1 MTEQDNALDGRK
13 ILVVEDD
20 YLEALA
26 LAEVLQAAGADVI
39 GPVSEIQEALSF
51 VEKVNDIDA
60 AILDVDLHGQKSYPV
75 AQALAARQIRFVFA
89 TGYGEEAIDQAY
101 RAYPRLQKPFDER
114 ALVNVL
120 VSPRPT

>member
-1 MTEQDNALDGRK
+1 MRRERAPGAQFRLC
-13 ILVVEDD
+13 VVPDSEG
-20 YLEALA
+20 
-26 LAEVLQAAGADVI
+26 Q

-89 TGYGEEAIDQAY
+89 TGYGEEAIDRAY
-101 RAYPRLQKPFDER
+101 RSYPRLQKPFDER

>member
-1 MTEQDNALDGRK
+1 MTDQANALGGRK

-26 LAEVLQAAGADVI
+26 LAEMLQAAGADVI

-51 VEKVNDIDA
+51 VEKGDDVDA

-101 RAYPRLQKPFDER
+101 RAYPRVQKPFDGR

-120 VSPRPT
+120 LSPHPS